1 MKYKANIDIMPLDE
15 LLDPQG
21 KAVGS
26 ALKRLK
32 IEPLN
37 VRVGKHILIEIEAE
51 GEEDAKSK
59 VEAACKNLLA
69 NPVIEKFDY
78 HLEPVQ

>member
-26 ALKRLK
+26 ALKRLE
-32 IEPLN
+32 INPTN
-37 VRVGKHILIEIEAE
+37 VRVGKHILMEIEAE
-51 GEEDAKSK
+51 GEDDAKLK

-69 NPVIEKFDY
+69 NPVIEKFEY
-78 HLEPVQ
+78 QLEASE